1 MVTDKCPIGLI
12 GLIGL
17 NPNGPI
23 GLTGLTGLNPIGL
36 IGPTGLTDPNGL
48 NYSLI
53 KLYSVQI
60 LARLM
65 IVFIARFIVV
75 SDTYS

>member
-17 NPNGPI
+17 NLIGPI
-23 GLTGLTGLNPIGL
+23 GLIGLIGLNGL

-60 LARLM
+60 LAKLM